1 MIQVGQHHISLEH
14 REIRSR
20 GESVRLGSRA
30 FEVLE
35 LLIAA
40 EGALVSK
47 DEIMRHVWPDTIV
60 EENNLQVHI
69 TAIRKA
75 LGVDRDRIVTVPGR
89 GYRMTGVKMAAGAG
103 IAEVSADAL
112 AIHRPDAHRLNT
124 HNLPLHVS
132 ALVGRQC
139 AVAELLA
146 AIEPAQIVTLV
157 GSGGIGKT
165 RLVIEAARQM
175 LPRFPD
181 GVAFVSLAP
190 VSDSRFA
197 LDALAMAL
205 GMKISSSGLSLV
217 QIAHE
222 MRDKRLL
229 IVLDNCEHVIEA
241 AATMAEALA
250 AAGEGMRVL
259 ATSREALRSR
269 DEVVYPVLSL
279 DVPGPENPSD
289 DVLQTSA
296 VQLFL
301 ARARA
306 ADPQFSSDERS
317 IFLIGEVCRHL
328 DGIPLAIELA
338 AARAAVLGVEVLA
351 ARLDD
356 RLRILSGGFRTALPR
371 HQTLKATLDWSY
383 RLLDNSERVILRWLG
398 MFVDAFTFD
407 SANYIG
413 AQLGFTQTEVLNA
426 LSGLV
431 SKSLVIRADGS
442 ASPRYRLLETT
453 RAYALQRLD
462 DNGERGAAALAH
474 AKSFCDRF
482 KRARDDLA
490 VTSLQDGLADFTLEI
505 GNVRAALDW
514 AFSGTGDH
522 VVGIELA
529 SIVVPYL
536 FDLSLVDE
544 CRSRARAALDAA
556 RDTDASNFPPEARLR
571 LTTSWAAALIYT
583 QGPTRETME
592 AWSEVLTLAVAVD
605 HAGFESR
612 ALCGLR
618 HSYQA
623 GGEARQALVVARRFE
638 ALGCQF
644 TDARY
649 RLIGRRMEGVALHYV
664 GEQRMARQKIEE
676 MLSAWVSTDHR
687 WNTIGFRFD
696 QAIVARALLARVTW
710 ALGDTAGAMRL
721 AAEAL
726 EAALQHDFEL
736 VTCYVLG
743 DVFVPLAL
751 LTGEC
756 AAAERGLAI
765 LKSISSRVSLS
776 IWHVCGACY
785 DEYLFSL
792 SDDSPSRLAQF
803 RSALNE
809 LRGIDFLGPLTM
821 LLCQFARALVRAE
834 QYTEALASINEALQH
849 CEETGERWY
858 YAELCRAK
866 GDVMCMLQS
875 DTDAEAW
882 FTAALESACQQG
894 AAVLAL
900 RAASS
905 LAQLW
910 IKRDR
915 LSEARRLLSRAL
927 ARLSRYPVD
936 ADVRDGRALLAG
948 LEAKIAAMD
957 DEGRRRPCIGA

>member
-1 MIQVGQHHISLEH
+1 MIQIGQLHISLEH

-30 FEVLE
+30 FDILE
-35 LLIAA
+35 LLITAQ
-40 EGALVSK
+40 GALVSK
-47 DEIMRHVWPDTIV
+47 DEIMRRVWPDTIV

-69 TAIRKA
+69 AAIRKA
-75 LGVDRDRIVTVPGR
+75 LGADRDRVVTVPGR
-89 GYRMTGVKMAAGAG
+89 GYCMTGVKKG
-103 IAEVSADAL
+103 ADAVIADAGEGAL
-112 AIHRPDAHRLNT
+112 ATRPLNT
-124 HNLPLHVS
+124 HNLPLHMS

-139 AVAELLA
+139 AVADVLA
-146 AIEPAQIVTLV
+146 AIESAQIVTLV

-165 RLVIEAARQM
+165 RLAIEAARQM

-190 VSDSRFA
+190 VSDSRFV
-197 LDALAMAL
+197 LDALVMAL
-205 GMKISSSGLSLV
+205 GMKISSYGLALA

-222 MRDKRLL
+222 MRGKRFL

-241 AATMAEALA
+241 AAAMAEALA

-259 ATSREALRSR
+259 ATSREALRAR
-269 DEVVYPVLSL
+269 DEVVYSVLSL
-279 DVPGPENPSD
+279 DVPSPGNPSD

-301 ARARA
+301 ARAIA

-317 IFLIGEVCRHL
+317 IFLTGEVCRHL

-338 AARAAVLGVEVLA
+338 AARSAILGIEVLA

-356 RLRILSGGFRTALPR
+356 RLRILSGGYRTALPR

-383 RLLDNSERVILRWLG
+383 RLLDSTERAMLRWFG

-407 SANYIG
+407 SACHVG
-413 AQLGFTQTEVLNA
+413 AQLGFTRAEVLNA
-426 LSGLV
+426 LGGLV

-453 RAYALQRLD
+453 RAYAQQLLD
-462 DNGERGAAALAH
+462 DNGERRAAALAH
-474 AKSFCDRF
+474 AESFCERF
-482 KRARDDLA
+482 KHVRHDPV
-490 VTSLQDGLADFTLEI
+490 VTSLQDGLADFTREI
-505 GNVRAALDW
+505 ANVRAALDW
-514 AFSGTGDH
+514 AFSASGDRAIG
-522 VVGIELA
+522 VELA

-536 FDLSLVDE
+536 FDLALVDE
-544 CRSRARAALDAA
+544 CRSRARVALDAA
-556 RDTDASNFPPEARLR
+556 RDANASNFPAEARLR
-571 LTTSWAAALIYT
+571 LTTSWAAALVYT
-583 QGPTRETME
+583 QGPTAQTLE
-592 AWSEVLTLAVAVD
+592 AWSEVLALAVAVGD
-605 HAGFESR
+605 AGFESR

-638 ALGCQF
+638 ALAGQF
-644 TDARY
+644 TGATHS
-649 RLIGRRMEGVALHYV
+649 LIGRRMEGAALHYV
-664 GEQRMARQKIEE
+664 GEQRMARQKLEE
-676 MLSAWVSTDHR
+676 MLSAWVPEAHR
-687 WNTIGFRFD
+687 WKTIGFRFD
-696 QAIVARALLARVTW
+696 QVIVARALLARVTW
-710 ALGDTAGAMRL
+710 ALGDTAGAMLL
-721 AAEAL
+721 AGEAL

-751 LTGEC
+751 LTGER

-765 LKSISSRVSLS
+765 LKGISSRVSLS
-776 IWHVCGACY
+776 IWHTCCACY

-792 SDDSPSRLAQF
+792 SGEHPCRLAQF
-803 RSALNE
+803 RSALDE
-809 LRGIDFLGPLTM
+809 LRDIDFLAQLTM
-821 LLCQFARALVRAE
+821 LLCQFARALMRAE
-834 QYTEALASINEALQH
+834 QYTEALAAIDEALQH

-866 GDVMCMLQS
+866 GDAMRALQR

-882 FTAALESACQQG
+882 LMSSLESARRQG
-894 AAVLAL
+894 AAALAL

-905 LAQLW
+905 LARLW
-910 IKRDR
+910 MEQGRQG
-915 LSEARRLLSRAL
+915 EARRLLSREL
-927 ARLSRYPVD
+927 ARSSEYPAD
-936 ADVRDGRALLAG
+936 PDVRHVRALLAG
-948 LEAKIAAMD
+948 LEEKITAMSD
-957 DEGRRRPCIGA
+957 TNYPPVCAGA

>member
-14 REIRSR
+14 REIRLH

-30 FEVLE
+30 FDILE

-40 EGALVSK
+40 EGTLVSK
-47 DEIMRHVWPDTIV
+47 DEIMRHVWPNTIV

-69 TAIRKA
+69 AAIRKA
-75 LGVDRDRIVTVPGR
+75 LGADRDSVVTVPGR
-89 GYRMTGVKMAAGAG
+89 GYRMAGMKKELGAA
-103 IAEVSADAL
+103 IADVGEGTL
-112 AIHRPDAHRLNT
+112 ATHRSVP

-139 AVAELLA
+139 AVADVLA
-146 AIEPAQIVTLV
+146 AIESAQIVTLV

-165 RLVIEAARQM
+165 RLAIEAARQM
-175 LPRFPD
+175 LPCFPD

-190 VSDSRFA
+190 ISDSRFA

-205 GMKISSSGLSLV
+205 GMKISSYGLSLA

-222 MRDKRLL
+222 MRDKRRL
-229 IVLDNCEHVIEA
+229 IVLDNCEHVIDA
-241 AATMAEALA
+241 AAAMAEALA
-250 AAGEGMRVL
+250 AAGEGIRVL

-269 DEVVYPVLSL
+269 DEIAYPVLSL
-279 DVPGPENPSD
+279 DVPSPGNPSD

-317 IFLIGEVCRHL
+317 VFLIGEICRHL

-338 AARAAVLGVEVLA
+338 AARAAILGLEVLA

-356 RLRILSGGFRTALPR
+356 CLRLLSGGYRTALPR

-383 RLLDNSERVILRWLG
+383 RLLDNSERIILRWMG
-398 MFVDAFTFD
+398 MFIDAFTFD
-407 SANYIG
+407 SVCYVG
-413 AQLGFTQTEVLNA
+413 AQLSLTHVEVVNA
-426 LSGLV
+426 LGGLV

-462 DNGERGAAALAH
+462 DNGERSAATVVH
-474 AKSFCDRF
+474 AKLFCERF
-482 KRARDDLA
+482 KRVRHDPA
-490 VTSLQDGLADFTLEI
+490 VTSLQDDLADFTREI

-514 AFSGTGDH
+514 AFSATGDR
-522 VVGIELA
+522 VIGVELA

-544 CRSRARAALDAA
+544 CRSRARVALDAA
-556 RDTDASNFPPEARLR
+556 RDADASNFPAEARLR
-571 LTTSWAAALIYT
+571 LTTSWAAALVYT
-583 QGPTRETME
+583 QGPTTQTQE
-592 AWSEVLTLAVAVD
+592 AWSEVLALAVAVG
-605 HAGFESR
+605 HAGFEAR

-623 GGEARQALVVARRFE
+623 GGEAHRALVVARRFD
-638 ALGCQF
+638 ALAGQF
-644 TDARY
+644 TDATHS
-649 RLIGRRMEGVALHYV
+649 LIGRRMEGAALHYV
-664 GEQRMARQKIEE
+664 GEQRMARQRLEE
-676 MLSAWVSTDHR
+676 MLSAWEPAAHR
-687 WNTIGFRFD
+687 WNTIGFRFN

-721 AAEAL
+721 AGAAL
-726 EAALQHDFEL
+726 EEAVQHDFEL
-736 VTCYVLG
+736 VSCYVLG

-751 LTGEC
+751 LVGDR
-756 AAAERGLAI
+756 AAAERGLAM
-765 LKSISSRVSLS
+765 LKGIASRVSLS
-776 IWHVCGACY
+776 IWHTCCACY
-785 DEYLFSL
+785 DEHLFSL
-792 SDDSPSRLAQF
+792 SGEHPHRLAKF
-803 RSALNE
+803 RGALDE
-809 LRGIDFLGPLTM
+809 LRDIDFLSQLTM
-821 LLCQFARALVRAE
+821 LLCQFARALMRAK
-834 QYTEALASINEALQH
+834 QYTEALAAIDEALQH

-866 GDVMCMLQS
+866 GDVMRALQR
-875 DTDAEAW
+875 DADAATW
-882 FTAALESACQQG
+882 FTTALESARRQS
-894 AAVLAL
+894 AAVLAV

-905 LAQLW
+905 LA
-910 IKRDR
+910 R
-915 LSEARRLLSRAL
+915 LRIEQGRLDDARRLLSQAL
-927 ARLSRYPVD
+927 ARLSGYPAD
-936 ADVRDGRALLAG
+936 PDVREGGVLLAWV
-948 LEAKIAAMD
+948 EAMIAAVD
-957 DEGRRRPCIGA
+957 DKDFRPACIGA

>member
-14 REIRSR
+14 REIHSH

-30 FEVLE
+30 FDILE

-69 TAIRKA
+69 AAIRKA
-75 LGVDRDRIVTVPGR
+75 LGADRDRVVTVPGR
-89 GYRMTGVKMAAGAG
+89 GYRMAGVKKGLGAAIAG
-103 IAEVSADAL
+103 VGEGTL
-112 AIHRPDAHRLNT
+112 ATHRSNA

-139 AVAELLA
+139 AVADVLA
-146 AIEPAQIVTLV
+146 TIESTQIVTLV

-165 RLVIEAARQM
+165 RLAIEAARQM
-175 LPRFPD
+175 LPCFPD

-190 VSDSRFA
+190 ISDSRFA

-205 GMKISSSGLSLV
+205 GMKISSYGLSLA

-222 MRDKRLL
+222 MRDKRRL
-229 IVLDNCEHVIEA
+229 IVLDNCEHVIDA
-241 AATMAEALA
+241 AAAMAEALA

-269 DEVVYPVLSL
+269 DEIVYPVLSL
-279 DVPGPENPSD
+279 DVPSPGNPSD
-289 DVLQTSA
+289 DVLQASA

-317 IFLIGEVCRHL
+317 VFLTGEICRHL

-338 AARAAVLGVEVLA
+338 AARAAVLGLEVLA

-356 RLRILSGGFRTALPR
+356 CLRMLSGGYRTALPR

-383 RLLDNSERVILRWLG
+383 RLLDNNERTILRWLG
-398 MFVDAFTFD
+398 MFIDAFTFD
-407 SANYIG
+407 SACYVG
-413 AQLGFTQTEVLNA
+413 AQLGLTHVEVVNA
-426 LSGLV
+426 LGGLV
-431 SKSLVIRADGS
+431 SKSLVIRVDGS

-462 DNGERGAAALAH
+462 DNGERSAATVVH
-474 AKSFCDRF
+474 AKLFCERF
-482 KRARDDLA
+482 KRARHDLA
-490 VTSLQDGLADFTLEI
+490 VTSLQDDLADFTREI

-514 AFSGTGDH
+514 AFSATGDR
-522 VVGIELA
+522 VVGVELA
-529 SIVVPYL
+529 SVVVPYL

-544 CRSRARAALDAA
+544 CHSRARVALDAA
-556 RDTDASNFPPEARLR
+556 RDANASNFPAEARLR
-571 LTTSWAAALIYT
+571 LTTSWAAALVYT
-583 QGPTRETME
+583 QGPTTQTLE
-592 AWSEVLTLAVAVD
+592 AWSEVLALAVAVG

-623 GGEARQALVVARRFE
+623 GGEARRALVVARRFE
-638 ALGCQF
+638 VLAGQS
-644 TDARY
+644 TDVTHS
-649 RLIGRRMEGVALHYV
+649 LIGRRMEGAALHYV
-664 GEQRMARQKIEE
+664 GEQRMACQRLEE
-676 MLSAWVSTDHR
+676 MLSAWVPAAHR
-687 WNTIGFRFD
+687 WNTIGFRFN

-726 EAALQHDFEL
+726 EEAVQHDFEL

-751 LTGEC
+751 LAGDR
-756 AAAERGLAI
+756 AAAERGLAM
-765 LKSISSRVSLS
+765 LKGIASRVSLS
-776 IWHVCGACY
+776 IWHTCCACY

-792 SDDSPSRLAQF
+792 SGEYPHRLAQF
-803 RSALNE
+803 RSALDE
-809 LRGIDFLGPLTM
+809 LRDIDFLAQLTM
-821 LLCQFARALVRAE
+821 LLCQFARALMRAE
-834 QYTEALASINEALQH
+834 QYTEALTAIDEALQH
-849 CEETGERWY
+849 CEETGEQWY

-866 GDVMCMLQS
+866 GDVMRALQR
-875 DTDAEAW
+875 DADAAAW
-882 FTAALESACQQG
+882 FTTALESARRQS
-894 AAVLAL
+894 AAVLAV

-905 LAQLW
+905 LARLW
-910 IKRDR
+910 IEQGR
-915 LSEARRLLSRAL
+915 LGEARTLLSRAL
-927 ARLSRYPVD
+927 ARLSNYPAD
-936 ADVRDGRALLAG
+936 PDVRDGRALLAE
-948 LEAKIAAMD
+948 LEIKIAAVD
-957 DEGRRRPCIGA
+957 NKDFRPACIGS

>member
-14 REIRSR
+14 REIHSH

-30 FEVLE
+30 FDILE

-69 TAIRKA
+69 AAIRKA
-75 LGVDRDRIVTVPGR
+75 LGADRDRVVTVPGR
-89 GYRMTGVKMAAGAG
+89 GYRMAGVKKGLGAAIAG
-103 IAEVSADAL
+103 VGEGTL
-112 AIHRPDAHRLNT
+112 ATHRSNA

-139 AVAELLA
+139 AVADVLA
-146 AIEPAQIVTLV
+146 AIESTQIVTLV

-165 RLVIEAARQM
+165 RLAIEAARQM
-175 LPRFPD
+175 LPCFPD

-190 VSDSRFA
+190 ISDSRFA

-205 GMKISSSGLSLV
+205 GMKISSYGLSLA

-222 MRDKRLL
+222 MRDKRRL
-229 IVLDNCEHVIEA
+229 IVLDNCEHVIDA
-241 AATMAEALA
+241 AAAMAEALA

-269 DEVVYPVLSL
+269 DEIVYPVLSL
-279 DVPGPENPSD
+279 DVPGPGNPSD
-289 DVLQTSA
+289 DVLQASA

-317 IFLIGEVCRHL
+317 VFLTGEICRHL

-338 AARAAVLGVEVLA
+338 AARAAVLGLEVLA

-356 RLRILSGGFRTALPR
+356 CLRMLSGGYRTALPR

-383 RLLDNSERVILRWLG
+383 RLLDNNERTILRWLG
-398 MFVDAFTFD
+398 MFIDAFTFD
-407 SANYIG
+407 SACYVG
-413 AQLGFTQTEVLNA
+413 AQLGLTHVEVVNA
-426 LSGLV
+426 LGGLV
-431 SKSLVIRADGS
+431 SKSLVIRVDGS

-462 DNGERGAAALAH
+462 DNGERSAATVVH
-474 AKSFCDRF
+474 AKLFCERF
-482 KRARDDLA
+482 KRARHDLA
-490 VTSLQDGLADFTLEI
+490 VTSLQDDLADFTREI

-514 AFSGTGDH
+514 AFSATGDR
-522 VVGIELA
+522 VVGVELA
-529 SIVVPYL
+529 SVVVPYL

-544 CRSRARAALDAA
+544 CHSRARVALDAA
-556 RDTDASNFPPEARLR
+556 RDANASNFPAEARLR
-571 LTTSWAAALIYT
+571 LTTSWAAALVYT
-583 QGPTRETME
+583 QGPTTQTLE
-592 AWSEVLTLAVAVD
+592 AWSEVLALAVAVG

-623 GGEARQALVVARRFE
+623 GGEARRALVVARRFE
-638 ALGCQF
+638 VLAGQS
-644 TDARY
+644 TDATHS
-649 RLIGRRMEGVALHYV
+649 LIGRRMEGAALHYV
-664 GEQRMARQKIEE
+664 GEQRMARQRLEE
-676 MLSAWVSTDHR
+676 MLSAWVPAAHR
-687 WNTIGFRFD
+687 WNTIGFRFN

-726 EAALQHDFEL
+726 KEAVQHDFEL

-751 LTGEC
+751 LAGDR
-756 AAAERGLAI
+756 AAAERGLAM
-765 LKSISSRVSLS
+765 LKGIASRVSLS
-776 IWHVCGACY
+776 IWHTCCACY

-792 SDDSPSRLAQF
+792 SGEYPHRLAQF
-803 RSALNE
+803 RSALDE
-809 LRGIDFLGPLTM
+809 LRDIDFLAQLTM
-821 LLCQFARALVRAE
+821 LLCQFARALMRAE
-834 QYTEALASINEALQH
+834 QYTEALTAIDEALQH
-849 CEETGERWY
+849 CEETGEQWY

-866 GDVMCMLQS
+866 GDVMRALQR
-875 DTDAEAW
+875 DADAAAW
-882 FTAALESACQQG
+882 FTTALESARRQS
-894 AAVLAL
+894 AAVLAV

-905 LAQLW
+905 LARLW
-910 IKRDR
+910 IEQGR
-915 LSEARRLLSRAL
+915 LGEARTLLSRAL
-927 ARLSRYPVD
+927 ARLSNYPAD
-936 ADVRDGRALLAG
+936 PDVRDGRALLAE
-948 LEAKIAAMD
+948 LEIKIAAVD
-957 DEGRRRPCIGA
+957 NKDFRPACIGS

>member
-14 REIRSR
+14 REIHSH

-30 FEVLE
+30 FDILE

-69 TAIRKA
+69 AAIRKA
-75 LGVDRDRIVTVPGR
+75 LGADRDRVVTVPGR
-89 GYRMTGVKMAAGAG
+89 GYRMAGVKKGLGAAIAG
-103 IAEVSADAL
+103 VGEGTL
-112 AIHRPDAHRLNT
+112 ATHRSNA

-139 AVAELLA
+139 AVADVLA
-146 AIEPAQIVTLV
+146 TIESTQIVTLV

-165 RLVIEAARQM
+165 RLAIEAARQM
-175 LPRFPD
+175 LPCFPD

-190 VSDSRFA
+190 ISDSRFA

-205 GMKISSSGLSLV
+205 GMKISSYGLSLA

-222 MRDKRLL
+222 MRDKRRL
-229 IVLDNCEHVIEA
+229 IVLDNCEHVIDA
-241 AATMAEALA
+241 AAAMAEALA

-269 DEVVYPVLSL
+269 DEIVYPVLSL
-279 DVPGPENPSD
+279 DVPSPGNPSD
-289 DVLQTSA
+289 DVLQASA

-317 IFLIGEVCRHL
+317 VFLTGEICRHL

-338 AARAAVLGVEVLA
+338 AARAAVLGLEVLA

-356 RLRILSGGFRTALPR
+356 CLRMLSGGYRTALPR

-383 RLLDNSERVILRWLG
+383 RLLDNNERTILRWLG
-398 MFVDAFTFD
+398 MFIDAFTFD
-407 SANYIG
+407 SACYVG
-413 AQLGFTQTEVLNA
+413 AQLGLTHVEVVNA
-426 LSGLV
+426 LGGLV
-431 SKSLVIRADGS
+431 SKSLVIRVDGS

-462 DNGERGAAALAH
+462 DNGERSAATVVH
-474 AKSFCDRF
+474 AKLFCERF
-482 KRARDDLA
+482 KRARHDLA
-490 VTSLQDGLADFTLEI
+490 VTSLQDDLADFTREI

-514 AFSGTGDH
+514 AFSATGDR
-522 VVGIELA
+522 VVGVELA
-529 SIVVPYL
+529 SVVVPYL

-544 CRSRARAALDAA
+544 CHSRARVALDAA
-556 RDTDASNFPPEARLR
+556 RDANASNFPAEARLR
-571 LTTSWAAALIYT
+571 LTTSWAAALVYT
-583 QGPTRETME
+583 QGPTTQTLE
-592 AWSEVLTLAVAVD
+592 AWSEVLALAVAVG

-623 GGEARQALVVARRFE
+623 GGEARRALVVARRFE
-638 ALGCQF
+638 VLAGQS
-644 TDARY
+644 TDVTHS
-649 RLIGRRMEGVALHYV
+649 LIGRRMEGAALHYV
-664 GEQRMARQKIEE
+664 GEQRMACQRLEE
-676 MLSAWVSTDHR
+676 MLSAWVPAAHR
-687 WNTIGFRFD
+687 WNTIGFRFN

-726 EAALQHDFEL
+726 EEAVQHDFEL

-751 LTGEC
+751 LAGDR
-756 AAAERGLAI
+756 AAAERGLAM
-765 LKSISSRVSLS
+765 LKGIASRVSLS
-776 IWHVCGACY
+776 IWHTCCACY

-792 SDDSPSRLAQF
+792 SGEYPHRLAQF
-803 RSALNE
+803 RSALDE
-809 LRGIDFLGPLTM
+809 LRDIDFLAQLTM
-821 LLCQFARALVRAE
+821 LLCQFARALMRAE
-834 QYTEALASINEALQH
+834 QYTEALTAIDEALQH
-849 CEETGERWY
+849 CEETGEQWY

-866 GDVMCMLQS
+866 GDVMRALQR
-875 DTDAEAW
+875 DADAAAW
-882 FTAALESACQQG
+882 FTTALESARRQS
-894 AAVLAL
+894 AAVLAV

-905 LAQLW
+905 LARLW
-910 IKRDR
+910 IEQGR
-915 LSEARRLLSRAL
+915 LGEARTLLSRAQ
-927 ARLSRYPVD
+927 ARLSNYPAD
-936 ADVRDGRALLAG
+936 PDVRDGRALLAE
-948 LEAKIAAMD
+948 LEIKIAAVD
-957 DEGRRRPCIGA
+957 NKDFRPACIGS